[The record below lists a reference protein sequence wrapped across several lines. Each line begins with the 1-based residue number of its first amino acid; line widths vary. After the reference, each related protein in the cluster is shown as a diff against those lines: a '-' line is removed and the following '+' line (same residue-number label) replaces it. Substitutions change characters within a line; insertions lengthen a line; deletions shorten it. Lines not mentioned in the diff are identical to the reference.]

1 METVAKNTL
10 MEQCRKHATDT
21 GSPQVQI
28 ALLSE
33 RIAHLTDHLRTHR
46 KDFSTRRGLLMLVG
60 QRRLNMMRYFNAR
73 EGFTST
79 EDVLPPK
86 MFVPMT
92 GGATDGV
99 AVTHEEFEAARSM
112 YYELAGWDSEGRPT
126 AARLRQLDLDWLV
139 K

>member
-10 MEQCRKHATDT
+10 MEQYRKHATDT

-60 QRRLNMMRYFNAR
+60 QRRRLLNYLKDRDITGYR
-73 EGFTST
+73 E
-79 EDVLPPK
+79 LI
-86 MFVPMT
+86 
-92 GGATDGV
+92 
-99 AVTHEEFEAARSM
+99 
-112 YYELAGWDSEGRPT
+112 GRLG
-126 AARLRQLDLDWLV
+126 LR